1 MPLVI
6 WRLPHPVRGIV
17 VFLVIFVF
25 VAVAGGFGMG
35 LPELAVLALLASGV
49 ALVVATRTRG
59 DTAFH
64 PDPRPE
70 CDVLCRC
77 PGSLMGRSCR

>member
-17 VFLVIFVF
+17 VFLVIFV
-25 VAVAGGFGMG
+25 AGSIVSGFGMG
-35 LPELAVLALLASGV
+35 LSELAVLALLASGI

-59 DTAFH
+59 DTALH
-64 PDPRPE
+64 PDQRPE
-70 CDVLCRC
+70 WNVM
-77 PGSLMGRSCR
+77 PRSAR